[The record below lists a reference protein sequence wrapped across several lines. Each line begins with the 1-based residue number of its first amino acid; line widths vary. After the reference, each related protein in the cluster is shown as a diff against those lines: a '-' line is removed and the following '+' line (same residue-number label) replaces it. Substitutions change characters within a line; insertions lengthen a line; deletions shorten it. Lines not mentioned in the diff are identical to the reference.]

1 MSDDTIELTIEEL
14 AATSESDFSG
24 DVWELTVETGLR
36 GPPGIGGEEL
46 VHGDLPG
53 RNEAGQHDSDAITV
67 GAGTLT
73 SRLNTLTDHLKSL
86 AYIDTAVVADLVLEV
101 SDVDGTATSFTI
113 LIPSGATTGFT
124 SIGTVNL
131 AALQG
136 ALAGLYPSGAIIAVP
151 DGDHP
156 GIYSVTA
163 ANVDEP
169 WTPVAGASVTTEFTT
184 FSRPWWGVR
193 VDAGP
198 FTTVAPNLDIIK
210 VNQST
215 PPPLVDGGVWALAAG
230 DDTSYFSCPV
240 PGPLDLGIDVRFKV
254 AALDGP
260 TSAGGHFIEF
270 ATIAHPGYADLDLL
284 ELAFQLDRDNGVMG
298 HFAEFHRE
306 GDPLA
311 GSGEYNAARI
321 FATDSDWRIWFG
333 HAWEGAYTIDPAA
346 GVVSMWLRVLDN
358 GDWVTDDNRH
368 YRRLASKTVPPFAI
382 STEIDV
388 GMTFKVGI
396 HAGGIAAGYVE
407 VRNGIDGDL
416 WANLPLDGTTDDAGN
431 TWTIHGTASV
441 VDTTLAGIAALASG
455 GTVTTSDITGV
466 ATARILGRT
475 TSGTGTA
482 EELTASDVRTLLGL
496 VIGTNVQAYDADLA
510 ALAGLTSAADKLPY
524 FTGSG
529 TAALA
534 DLSSFIRTLL
544 DDADAVTART
554 TLGAAS
560 LAAVPFKAA
569 VGDWVSQ
576 PHDSIYAATQTLN
589 RVAYVPFIVP
599 AGFTQTDGIAVEVT
613 TVATSALCRL
623 GIYLPHATTGRPD
636 ALVIDG
642 GTVDFSSG
650 GGAAGIRTLTI
661 TATNLTPGSLIY
673 VAVVPQ
679 GATAAARHINTGEVL
694 RLYGYASSTVA
705 DVFRAN
711 GATGYYENS
720 VSGSLPANATVTIGS
735 ITGQPLVALRRS

>member
-1 MSDDTIELTIEEL
+1 MSGETVELTIEEM
-14 AATSESDFSG
+14 AVASESEFTG

-53 RNEAGQHDSDAITV
+53 RDIAGQHSSDAVTF
-67 GAGTLT
+67 GGQ
-73 SRLNTLTDHLKSL
+73 SLTD
-86 AYIDTAVVADLVLEV
+86 Y
-101 SDVDGTATSFTI
+101 
-113 LIPSGATTGFT
+113 
-124 SIGTVNL
+124 
-131 AALQG
+131 
-136 ALAGLYPSGAIIAVP
+136 LAGLKVFHPDVAFHPVDTLGTYPESDIDPINDTAAWVTAGGPAFFNVSTGDVVAINNTDFDPTTTGIYNWNGTTFTRHPDYVTTASLDTLLVISDVHHSHFSGVPLATAIPLAAMFFADDIDAPLGTAEFVTKIFP
-151 DGDHP
+151 DGD
-156 GIYSVTA
+156 
-163 ANVDEP
+163 
-169 WTPVAGASVTTEFTT
+169 
-184 FSRPWWGVR
+184 
-193 VDAGP
+193 
-198 FTTVAPNLDIIK
+198 TVI
-210 VNQST
+210 
-215 PPPLVDGGVWALAAG
+215 
-230 DDTSYFSCPV
+230 
-240 PGPLDLGIDVRFKV
+240 DLITYLG
-254 AALDGP
+254 
-260 TSAGGHFIEF
+260 
-270 ATIAHPGYADLDLL
+270 
-284 ELAFQLDRDNGVMG
+284 
-298 HFAEFHRE
+298 
-306 GDPLA
+306 
-311 GSGEYNAARI
+311 
-321 FATDSDWRIWFG
+321 
-333 HAWEGAYTIDPAA
+333 
-346 GVVSMWLRVLDN
+346 
-358 GDWVTDDNRH
+358 
-368 YRRLASKTVPPFAI
+368 
-382 STEIDV
+382 
-388 GMTFKVGI
+388 
-396 HAGGIAAGYVE
+396 
-407 VRNGIDGDL
+407 
-416 WANLPLDGTTDDAGN
+416 
-431 TWTIHGTASV
+431 
-441 VDTTLAGIAALASG
+441 G

-475 TSGTGTA
+475 TAGIGTA

-496 VIGTNVQAYDADLA
+496 VVGTDVQAYDAELA

-544 DDADAVTART
+544 DDADAATART

-569 VGDWVSQ
+569 VGDWVSN

-589 RVAYVPFIVP
+589 RVAYVPYLVP

-679 GATAAARHINTGEVL
+679 GATAAARHSNTGEIL
-694 RLYGYASSTVA
+694 RSYGFASSTVT

-711 GATGYYENS
+711 GAAGYYENS